1 MTESKK
7 GSILVIG
14 GGIAGM
20 SAAIEASEAGYNIT
34 LVEKNPYLGGR
45 VAQFNQYF
53 PKLCPPTCGLEIN
66 YRRLRGNSRVTI
78 YTQAEV
84 EKIDGQPGN
93 FNVSIK
99 VNPRF
104 VNEKCTACKACEEVC
119 PVERDDT
126 FNYSMMDSK
135 TKAAYLPYSLAH
147 PMRYVI
153 DGSVCKGSECAKCV
167 DACKYGAIELD
178 MQPQTV
184 DVKVDSIIYATGWR
198 PYDATKMDNLAFGK
212 YKNVITN
219 VMMERLAA
227 LNGPTGGK
235 ILRPSDKK
243 EVKSI
248 AFVQC
253 AGSRDENHLGHCSAI
268 CCLASLKQAS
278 MVREQY
284 PDSHVH
290 MFYIDLRAPGKYE
303 LFLQKFQK
311 DPNIIFTKGK
321 IAKITEDSATG
332 DLTVEGEDTLTGKKV
347 KAQVNMVVLATGME
361 PSTIQ
366 DKPPVDLTYDTFGF
380 IVDDLN
386 KPGIYS
392 AGVAKR
398 PADVSVSVQSATSAT
413 LKAIQN
419 TVK

>member
-20 SAAIEASEAGYNIT
+20 SAAIEASEAGYDVT

-66 YRRLRGNSRVTI
+66 YRRLRGNSLVTI
-78 YTQAEV
+78 HTQAEV
-84 EKIDGQPGN
+84 EKIDGQPGD

-126 FNYSMMDSK
+126 FNYNMMDSK
-135 TKAAYLPYSLAH
+135 TKAAYLPYPMAY

-153 DGSVCKGSECAKCV
+153 DRSVCKGDECAKCA

-184 DVKVDSIIYATGWR
+184 DLKVDSIIYATGWR
-198 PYDATKMDNLAFGK
+198 PYDATKMDNLGFGR

-227 LNGPTGGK
+227 LNGPTEGK
-235 ILRPSDKK
+235 ILRPSDRK
-243 EVKSI
+243 EVKSV

-253 AGSRDENHLGHCSAI
+253 AGSRDENHLAYCSAV
-268 CCLASLKQAS
+268 CCLASLKHAS
-278 MVREQY
+278 MIREQY

-290 MFYIDLRAPGKYE
+290 IFYIDLRTPGKYE

-332 DLTVEGEDTLTGKKV
+332 DLTVEGEDTLTAKKV

-361 PSTIQ
+361 PSTLQ

-380 IVDDLN
+380 IIDDLN

-398 PADVSVSVQSATSAT
+398 PADVSVSVQSSTGAT

-419 TVK
+419 AVK